1 VSTISQN
8 IPQIVNAGISLFTS
22 LIQNL
27 PLIISTIVRSIPQ
40 IVTSIV
46 NAIGGLVYQ
55 MADAG
60 KNLIYGLWNGIASLG
75 DWLWG
80 NVKGLFGNVVNGV
93 KNFLGIASPSKVFAG
108 IGQNMGEGIGVGF
121 EDAMKTVSENMN
133 KAIPTDFDISGRFNG
148 VGQSVQLA
156 HQATKGS
163 VMGNITQNI
172 SIVSPKSLSE
182 KEVAREFKN
191 LSRRLALGV

>member
-27 PLIISTIVRSIPQ
+27 PLIIKTIVNSVPQ
-40 IVTSIV
+40 IIQGIV
-46 NAIGGLVYQ
+46 GAVGSLVYQ

-80 NVKGLFGNVVNGV
+80 NVKGLFGNVVSGV

-133 KAIPTDFDISGRFNG
+133 KAIPTDFDISTGYSKIGNG
-148 VGQSVQLA
+148 VQLA
-156 HQATKGS
+156 HQATNGS
-163 VMGNITQNI
+163 TMGNITQNI
-172 SIVSPKSLSE
+172 SIVSPKALSE

-191 LSRRLALGV
+191 LSRRLALEV